1 MEKLKFSVK
10 LIIASTDDENKKGS
24 FGPGIAKLLEG
35 IDQTGSMNQ
44 ATKDMNMAYSKAWK
58 IIKDAENMLGFKL
71 LERYSGS
78 KGSRLT
84 SEARQILDMYHEAK
98 AEMTKSANKILNKYQ
113 KQ

>member
-1 MEKLKFSVK
+1 MEKLRFSVK
-10 LIIASTDDENKKGS
+10 LIIASAADDSKKGS

-58 IIKDAENMLGFKL
+58 IIREAEEMLGFNL

-78 KGSRLT
+78 KGSKLT
-84 SEARQILDMYHEAK
+84 NEARELLNMYYEAK
-98 AEMTKSANKILNKYQ
+98 DEMTKSANKILKKYQ
-113 KQ
+113 K